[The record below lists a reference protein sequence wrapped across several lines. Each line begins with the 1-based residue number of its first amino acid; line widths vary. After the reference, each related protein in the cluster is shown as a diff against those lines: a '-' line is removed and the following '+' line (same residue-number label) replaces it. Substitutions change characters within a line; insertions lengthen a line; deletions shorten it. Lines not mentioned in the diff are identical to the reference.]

1 MAAPSPTSSDAPA
14 PSAPSAPDARI
25 GRAGR
30 ARRIRALV
38 WLGAVVLLALGVAR
52 WIRSRKAAPIEVST
66 IRVERGSVR
75 DFVTSVAA
83 GRVAAKQEATLRAEI
98 AGTIRAIHKR
108 RGDAV
113 KAGDEL
119 VSYDADDLKDRLRV
133 AEAAVSLARAQVKQ
147 AEQQA
152 ANAEAS
158 ASRARR
164 LRATG
169 SISEAE
175 LDNLEGQ
182 AKALMRSV
190 ESAQA
195 AVQQAVVNVEL
206 SRNGVGKTVV
216 RAPFAGTVLDVKAE
230 VGETSSPGM
239 PLVELADASELHVD
253 VEIDEADLGRIKVG
267 MAAELALDAFPQ
279 ERFRG
284 SVKEIAP
291 SVTRDPRGGRSVAV
305 DVAVA
310 PDPRLRVGMSAD
322 VDVIVAIQ
330 KDALWVSPNAVLG
343 RGAER
348 AVFVVEGGTA
358 HKRVVDVGISTWEAV
373 EIRAGVAEHAEV
385 ISSLA
390 SGKVS
395 DGAAV
400 VASRGASGK

>member
-1 MAAPSPTSSDAPA
+1 MAISAPKTSDSAAPPA
-14 PSAPSAPDARI
+14 ASTRLA
-25 GRAGR
+25 RAGR
-30 ARRIRALV
+30 ARRLRAVV
-38 WLGAVVLLALGVAR
+38 WLGVLVVVVGGAAA
-52 WIRSRKAAPIEVST
+52 WMRSRKAAPIEVST
-66 IRVERGSVR
+66 LRVERGSVR

-83 GRVAAKQEATLRAEI
+83 GRVAARQEALLRAEI
-98 AGTIRAIHKR
+98 AGTVRAIHKR

-119 VSYDADDLKDRLRV
+119 IGYDADDLRDRLRV
-133 AEAAVSLARAQVKQ
+133 AESAVALARAQVKQ

-152 ANAEAS
+152 ANAETN

-175 LDNLEGQ
+175 LDNLESQ
-182 AKALMRSV
+182 AKALMRTV
-190 ESAQA
+190 EAAQA

-206 SRNGVGKTVV
+206 ARNGLGKTVV
-216 RAPFAGTVLDVKAE
+216 RAPFAGTVLDVKTE
-230 VGETSSPGM
+230 VGETSTPGA

-267 MAAELALDAFPQ
+267 MPAELALDAFPQ

-284 SVKEIAP
+284 TLKEIAP

-305 DVAVA
+305 DVSVA

-322 VDVIVAIQ
+322 VDIIVAVQ

-348 AVFVVEGGTA
+348 AVFVVEGGVA
-358 HKRVVDVGISTWEAV
+358 KKRVVDVGISTWEAV
-373 EIRAGVAEHAEV
+373 EIRGGVAEHAEV

-400 VASRGASGK
+400 VASRGAAAK